1 MKRHIKFII
10 IISLLILQSGYSQ
23 AASKARGVAVV
34 VDKTTYNNCKT
45 AVDLYTNSISNEGL
59 RTFLIVDK
67 WGVPDSIK
75 NHLYNLYKNQNLEGA
90 VFIGDIPVPMIR
102 DAHHLST
109 AFKMDPRRP
118 WQDSS
123 IPSDRYY
130 DDFDLKF
137 DYLKRDS
144 LQPLYYYYSLSA
156 EGPQEIECEIYSAR
170 IKAPVTPGKTKY
182 ELISEYLEKAAA
194 EKSAKRGMSQITYFA
209 GHGYNSDCMVSRIDE
224 KYSLMEQ
231 FSFLNNPSRSIN
243 YIDHKYDDN
252 VKYRLLSELTREDL
266 DLAILHHHGSE
277 DGQMMNGSPISP
289 STDVWLSQ
297 ARKFFRGKIRNSSDT
312 TASKQYYIKNYNVP
326 ESWVS
331 NTFDPEVMKSDSLAD
346 LAVDINIPDLY
357 NYKPGAKV
365 ILFDACF
372 NGSFHLDDYI
382 SGHYIFNPGGTII
395 VKANSVNTLQDTWTN
410 QLVGLMNLGV
420 SVGNWAKGQQTLES
434 HLIGD
439 PTFVFTGSPENKI
452 DLNDALINKRTDV
465 KFWRKQLANPT
476 PEIKSLAMKMLFSN
490 YAISTD
496 ELLKIQRDENRATV
510 RLQAFNLIRTTAD
523 KNFLASIKLGLYD
536 NYELIRRLSSMFAA
550 KNGSPE
556 LIEDVVSLRFNP
568 GVSKR
573 VEFQLKGATDI
584 FPANQ
589 LMAAFHKFL
598 LGKDDEWTKRGQA
611 QARAQRRSM
620 ESREKEYAALLDP
633 NTPAKA
639 KRFTIS
645 ALRNSCEA
653 THLDTL
659 FKFFRESDSE
669 ELRLQLAEAFGWYR
683 YSYKKSEIADFCRE
697 QINVQTSPALKR
709 ELTKTIHRLEIHK
722 TN

>member
-1 MKRHIKFII
+1 MKRHLKFII
-10 IISLLILQSGYSQ
+10 IISLLVLQSEYLT
-23 AASKARGVAVV
+23 AASKTRGLAVV
-34 VDKTTYNNCKT
+34 VDKVTYNNCKT
-45 AVDLYTNSISNEGL
+45 AVDIYITSVSSQGL
-59 RTFLIVDK
+59 KSFLIVDK

-75 NHLYNLYKNQNLEGA
+75 ITLYNLYKNNNLEGA

-118 WQDSS
+118 WHDSS
-123 IPSDRYY
+123 IPSDRFY

-137 DYLKRDS
+137 DYIKKDS
-144 LQPLYYYYSLSA
+144 IQPLYYYYSLSA
-156 EGPQEIECEIYSAR
+156 EGPQEIECDIYSAR

-182 ELISEYLEKAAA
+182 ELISEYLKKVAA
-194 EKSAKRGMSQITYFA
+194 EKSSKRGMSQISYFA

-252 VKYRLLSELTREDL
+252 VKYRLLSELSRKDL

-312 TASKQYYIKNYNVP
+312 SASKQYYIKNYNVP

-331 NTFDPEVMKSDSLAD
+331 NTFDPEIMKSDSLAD
-346 LAVDINIPDLY
+346 LAIDINIPDLY
-357 NYKPGAKV
+357 DYESGAKV

-434 HLIGD
+434 HLLGD
-439 PTFVFTGSPENKI
+439 PTFIFTSSSENNI
-452 DLNDALINKRTDV
+452 DLNDALINKRSDV
-465 KFWRKQLANPT
+465 KFWRKQLSNPV

-490 YAISTD
+490 YAITTD
-496 ELLKIQRDENRATV
+496 ELLKIQKEEMRATV
-510 RLQAFNLIRTTAD
+510 RLQAFNLIKTSSD
-523 KNFLASIKLGLYD
+523 KNFMASLKLGLYD

-573 VEFQLKGATDI
+573 VEFQLKGATEI
-584 FPANQ
+584 FPED
-589 LMAAFHKFL
+589 LVSAAFNKVL
-598 LGKDDEWTKRGQA
+598 AGKDDEWTKRCQA
-611 QARAQRRSM
+611 QVKSM
-620 ESREKEYAALLDP
+620 KYSMDNREKEYAALLDP
-633 NTPAKA
+633 KTPVKA
-639 KRFTIS
+639 KKFTIS
-645 ALRNSCEA
+645 ALRNSCEV

-659 FKFFRESDSE
+659 FQFFRQSDNE
-669 ELRLQLAEAFGWYR
+669 ELKLQLAEAFGWYR

-697 QINVQTSPALKR
+697 QINVQSSPSLKR
-709 ELTKTIHRLEIHK
+709 ELTKTINRLEIHK

>member
-1 MKRHIKFII
+1 MKRQLKFII
-10 IISLLILQSGYSQ
+10 LISLLIIQSGYSL
-23 AASKARGVAVV
+23 AASKERGVAVV
-34 VDKTTYNNCKT
+34 IDNVTYDKCKAEVDI
-45 AVDLYTNSISNEGL
+45 YTSSVSKVGL
-59 RTFLIVDK
+59 KTFLIIDK

-75 NHLYNLYKNQNLEGA
+75 NNLYDLYKNNNLEGA

-118 WQDSS
+118 WHDSS
-123 IPSDRYY
+123 IPSDRFY

-137 DYLKRDS
+137 DFIKRDS
-144 LQPLYYYYSLSA
+144 IKPLYYYYSLSA
-156 EGPQEIECEIYSAR
+156 EGPQEIECDIYSAR
-170 IKAPVTPGKTKY
+170 IKAPSTPGKTKY
-182 ELISEYLEKAAA
+182 ELISAFLKKAAA
-194 EKSAKRGMSQITYFA
+194 EKVAKREMSQISYFA
-209 GHGYNSDCMVSRIDE
+209 GHGYNSDCIVSRIDE

-231 FSFLNNPSRSIN
+231 FSFLGKPSRSIN

-252 VKYRLLSELTREDL
+252 VKYRLLSELSRKDL

-277 DGQMMNGSPISP
+277 VGQMMNGSPLSS
-289 STDVWLSQ
+289 STEVWLSQ

-346 LAVDINIPDLY
+346 LAIDINIPDLY
-357 NYKPGAKV
+357 DYESGAKV

-382 SGHYIFNPGGTII
+382 SGHYIFNPGGTIV

-439 PTFVFTGSPENKI
+439 PTFVFTGSTDSKI
-452 DLNDALINKRTDV
+452 DLNDALVNKKNDV
-465 KFWRKQLANPT
+465 KFWRQQLSNPVS
-476 PEIKSLAMKMLFSN
+476 EIKSLAMKMLFSN

-496 ELLKIQRDENRATV
+496 ELLKIQKEEVRATV
-510 RLQAFNLIRTTAD
+510 RLQAFNLIRTSSD
-523 KNFLASIKLGLYD
+523 KNFIASLKLGLYD
-536 NYELIRRLSSMFAA
+536 NYELIRRLSSMFTA

-556 LIEDVVSLRFNP
+556 LIEDVVKLRFNP

-584 FPANQ
+584 YPEEQ
-589 LMAAFHKFL
+589 VMAAFEKAVN
-598 LGKDDEWTKRGQA
+598 GKNDEWSKRC
-611 QARAQRRSM
+611 RAQITSLKYSM
-620 ESREKEYAALLDP
+620 DVRDKEYAALLDP
-633 NTPAKA
+633 KTPDKA

-653 THLDTL
+653 THLDIL
-659 FKFFRESDSE
+659 FQFFRQSNNE
-669 ELRLQLAEAFGWYR
+669 ELKLQLAEAFGWYR
-683 YSYKKSEIADFCRE
+683 YSYKKSEIVDFCRE
-697 QINVQTSPALKR
+697 QINVQSKPSLKR
-709 ELTKTIHRLEIHK
+709 ELTKTINRLEVHK